1 MTNPIRGGLVVLG
14 GFLASLMLGAS
25 IVSPSP
31 AAAVTVAHRSIHASH
46 EVSAAPETDAAQ
58 PDATEPVPGT
68 EIAIDDPA
76 RAQDAAVE
84 LSGEIVVSISETLSV
99 DAHSQPTVDTH
110 YAVETASG
118 QVVPVTGEFPDSVT
132 TGDQFTGTVAVDTV
146 VEQLAPETA
155 VELESSTQGSGALP
169 EAAEATQE
177 AIAAA
182 DASGTELPVVQAQV
196 TVTAAAAAAP
206 GQAHEI
212 VIVANAPAGLSRPN
226 RSDAQ
231 LRTLAEQAAAH
242 WRTSSNGQISR
253 FTIAPSVTQLAG
265 GSCGEDPFTTW
276 NRAAQKLGYS
286 GWSAFRTSTPGT
298 TRHLVVLN
306 PAECAETG
314 VGVVGSSVHYGGA
327 VRQSIG
333 KHVDLTTL
341 THELGHN
348 LGLGHSDLHVCT
360 SGSCSKHE
368 YWDIYDVMG
377 LGVQGYDTL
386 TPLNTST
393 ASRLGFLPASAT
405 TTLALPAGTATK
417 SWTIDL
423 APLLSAGGIRHVA
436 ATDPQTGERF
446 HIELRSGQGTP
457 TPYYASAQRS
467 LSGTTVTFTP
477 GVRMLQAVKNGSA
490 AVTSA
495 QPGGAHLPAIRAGQS
510 LSSPSG
516 GIKVTAVS
524 GSPTTSMRVKVT
536 LGSTAT
542 STASPGGSFPV
553 YRFWSDTYQGHFYT
567 ISAAEKSHVQA
578 NYPSHIWRYEAVAYR
593 AFTSKQPGTI
603 PLYRFW
609 SNTMN
614 GHFYTASEA
623 EKNHVIAA
631 YDDNVWKYE
640 TIAYWVYPTSSAITA
655 TKPVYRFWSD
665 TKRHHFYTASAS
677 ERDHVIRSYDDRVWK
692 YETAAYRVPSS

>member
-1 MTNPIRGGLVVLG
+1 MTNPNRGGLVVLG
-14 GFLASLMLGAS
+14 GLLTSLMLGAS
-25 IVSPSP
+25 VVSPSP
-31 AAAVTVAHRSIHASH
+31 ATAVTVAPSSIHASQ
-46 EVSAAPETDAAQ
+46 EASAALGTDAAE
-58 PDATEPVPGT
+58 PDAAEPVPGT
-68 EIAIDDPA
+68 EITIDDPG

-84 LSGEIVVSISETLSV
+84 LSGEVVVSVSETLSV
-99 DAHSQPTVDTH
+99 DAHSEPTVYTS
-110 YAVETASG
+110 YAVETAAG
-118 QVVPVTGEFPDSVT
+118 QVVPVTGEFPDSVS
-132 TGDQFTGTVAVDTV
+132 TGDQFTGTVAVDAV
-146 VEQLAPETA
+146 VKQLAPETA
-155 VELESSTQGSGALP
+155 LELESSTQGSGALP

-182 DASGTELPVVQAQV
+182 DESGTELPVVQAQV
-196 TVTAAAAAAP
+196 TVAAAATTAA

-212 VIVANAPAGLSRPN
+212 VIVANAPTGLSRPIQT
-226 RSDAQ
+226 DAQ
-231 LRTLAEQAAAH
+231 LRTLAEQAGAH

-253 FTIAPSVTQLAG
+253 FSVAPQVTQLTG

-286 GWSAFRTSTPGT
+286 SWSTFRTSTPGT
-298 TRHLVVLN
+298 SRHLVVLN
-306 PAECAETG
+306 PAQCAETG
-314 VGVVGSSVHYGGA
+314 VGVVGSGIHYGGA
-327 VRQSIG
+327 VRQSLG
-333 KHVDLTTL
+333 KGVDLSTL
-341 THELGHN
+341 THEIGHN

-393 ASRLGFLPASAT
+393 ASRLGFLPASAST
-405 TTLALPAGTATK
+405 ALALPAGTATK
-417 SWTIDL
+417 TWTIDL
-423 APLLSAGGIRHVA
+423 APLRSASGIRHVA
-436 ATDPQTGERF
+436 ATDPQTGELF

-467 LSGTTVTFTP
+467 LSGKTVSFTP
-477 GVRMLQAVKNGSA
+477 GVRMLRAVSNGSA

-495 QPGGAHLPAIRAGQS
+495 QPGGVHLPAVRAGQS

-524 GSPTTSMRVKVT
+524 GSPTTSMRVQVT
-536 LGSTAT
+536 LGSSTA
-542 STASPGGSFPV
+542 STASPDGSFPV
-553 YRFWSDTYQGHFYT
+553 YRFWSDAYQGHFYT
-567 ISAAEKSHVQA
+567 ISAAEKAHVQA

-593 AFTSKQPGTI
+593 AFTSKKPGTI

-640 TIAYWVYPTSSAITA
+640 TIAYYVYPTSSATSA
-655 TKPVYRFWSD
+655 TMPVYRFWSD
-665 TKRHHFYTASAS
+665 TQRHHFYTASAA